1 MGEPWMTPTYDQ
13 GLEMIDN
20 TYSEWT
26 TINGVNGYKFFN
38 KTDFSK
44 YIFLHATGEW
54 IEESLNSD
62 DKYGNYLSTKYT
74 KSGTPTYICRLQF
87 YYEQSYSDLTMDN
100 YSYSQRGQSV
110 RAIRP
115 LEW

>member
-20 TYSEWT
+20 TDSEWT

-44 YIFLHATGEW
+44 YIFLPAAGKW
-54 IEESLNSD
+54 
-62 DKYGNYLSTKYT
+62 G
-74 KSGTPTYICRLQF
+74 
-87 YYEQSYSDLTMDN
+87 
-100 YSYSQRGQSV
+100 
-110 RAIRP
+110 
-115 LEW
+115 